1 MKNMS
6 FRKLFL
12 VLCLTSALL
21 PEVCPAIS
29 LFDGSRKRL
38 YNEGVAAVQSGD
50 KAGKEGRPLDQ
61 LQYYR
66 TAQAKMRELAQK
78 DSEYRRDE
86 VKALWEEAG
95 EKMSAVAA
103 KIRAGE
109 IVVPD
114 PDQILAGRDGGY
126 VSYEEMENKPATLPD
141 APTYRQKP
149 PEVLL
154 RTTATTGNA
163 QEESAD
169 EEMANPLFANAG
181 KKERVAE
188 QTRSQVS
195 VVVTEVDEN
204 SEVAKFPLED
214 RLRVLQVRQWLESKR
229 EADAVLV
236 LESVLEKEGE
246 ATTITT
252 RLLYARALL
261 ACGNFLRAGMV
272 LEALPK
278 RKAVE
283 SDPMVRS
290 LRAAVAI
297 AKENYPEALFQLE
310 QLWNESGKT
319 YADALVDMTYVQ
331 FLMDPV
337 LYRKDC
343 IEQYRLAV
351 ERGAARDRAFE
362 RTLQID
368 VVE

>member
-1 MKNMS
+1 MP
-6 FRKLFL
+6 FRKLLLGFIL
-12 VLCLTSALL
+12 ISALL
-21 PEVCPAIS
+21 PADCPAIS

-61 LQYYR
+61 IQFYR
-66 TAQAKMRELAQK
+66 TAQAKLRELAQK
-78 DSEYRRDE
+78 DAEYRRDE

-114 PDQILAGRDGGY
+114 PDQILAARDGGY
-126 VSYEEMENKPATLPD
+126 VSYEEMDGKPATMPD
-141 APTYRQKP
+141 VPTFRQKP

-154 RTTATTGNA
+154 RTTATTTGEA
-163 QEESAD
+163 QDDTAD
-169 EEMANPLFANAG
+169 EEMANPLFANTG
-181 KKERVAE
+181 KKETPAVSTGSR
-188 QTRSQVS
+188 VS

-204 SEVAKFPLED
+204 SAVAKFPLED
-214 RLRVLQVRQWLESKR
+214 RLRVLLIRQWLESKR

-246 ATTITT
+246 ATSVTT

-283 SDPMVRS
+283 TDPMVRS

-297 AKENYPEALFQLE
+297 AQENYPEALFQLE

-362 RTLQID
+362 RTLQIE